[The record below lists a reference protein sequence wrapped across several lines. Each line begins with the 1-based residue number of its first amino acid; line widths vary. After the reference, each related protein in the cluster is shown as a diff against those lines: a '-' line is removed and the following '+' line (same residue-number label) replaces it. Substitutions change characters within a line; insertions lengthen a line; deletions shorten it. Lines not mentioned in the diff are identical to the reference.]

1 LTAGKLNRAVA
12 TSLIVSLLLAAPA
25 ARSAAADPSL
35 DIDRE
40 IARLRKIG
48 FPLVDYHVHLKG
60 GLTLDEA
67 LANSRKMGIK
77 YGIALNCGVGFPTTD
92 DRALEPFFQ
101 AMKGKPAFVGMQ
113 AEGREWTKL
122 FSKEAIAKFDYVFT
136 DAMTITD
143 HRGRRARLWIKEEV
157 DIPDKQ
163 AFMERLV
170 RTIEE
175 ILDNEPIDIYVNPT
189 FLPDVIAGEYDQLWT
204 PQRVRR
210 VIAAAAR
217 NGVAIEISNR
227 YRLPKPSLIKQAKQ
241 AGIKFTFGTNNGDR
255 ELGKL
260 EYCLQMVRECGL
272 TAEDMWSPKP
282 DGQKPVQVKK
292 IDGARRG
299 RDRRGPHRHGLL

>member
-1 LTAGKLNRAVA
+1 MKFHYCLAFIVGAVVA
-12 TSLIVSLLLAAPA
+12 
-25 ARSAAADPSL
+25 SASTIRAADAV
-35 DIDRE
+35 DAE
-40 IARLRKIG
+40 IARLKQSG
-48 FPLVDYHVHLKG
+48 FPVVDYHVHLKG

-67 LANSRKMGIK
+67 LENSRKTGIK
-77 YGIALNCGVGFPTTD
+77 YGIALNCGVGFPTINDAAT
-92 DRALEPFFQ
+92 EPFLK
-101 AMKGKPAFVGMQ
+101 AMRGKPAFAGMQ

-122 FSKEAIAKFDYVFT
+122 FSKEAIARFDYVFT

-170 RTIEE
+170 RTIEN

-204 PQRVRR
+204 PERLRR

-227 YRLPKPSLIKQAKQ
+227 YRLPKPAFIKQAKQ

-255 ELGKL
+255 DLGRL
-260 EYCLQMVRECGL
+260 EYCLQMVKECGL
-272 TAEDMWSPKP
+272 TPQDMWMPKP
-282 DGQKPVQVKK
+282 DGKKPVQVKRK
-292 IDGARRG
+292 
-299 RDRRGPHRHGLL
+299 P